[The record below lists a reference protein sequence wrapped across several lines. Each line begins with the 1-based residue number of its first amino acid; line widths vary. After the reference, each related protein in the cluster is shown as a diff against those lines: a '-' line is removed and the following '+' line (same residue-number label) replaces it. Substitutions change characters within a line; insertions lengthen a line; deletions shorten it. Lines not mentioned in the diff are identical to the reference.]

1 MLNFSYAEVFAE
13 FGTLMHNPAV
23 MVGCVSSPQHTTTGK
38 TSPSGKRIFIP
49 QERVIIE
56 RPIPLKLSLHLIEV
70 G

>member
-1 MLNFSYAEVFAE
+1 
-13 FGTLMHNPAV
+13 
-23 MVGCVSSPQHTTTGK
+23 MVGCASSPQHTTTGK

-56 RPIPLKLSLHLIEV
+56 RPFHLKLNLLPIAL